1 LVPSLVEK
9 RKGAAVSVLNLG
21 AGMAAFVGP
30 LLVKLLKEPLGY
42 EGIVWTL
49 SGIYLVGAAMT
60 YYISRE
66 KK

>member
-1 LVPSLVEK
+1 
-9 RKGAAVSVLNLG
+9 
-21 AGMAAFVGP
+21 MAAFVGP